1 MEELSAWTL
10 ELSRSLLAWWEMH
23 GRRDPEQKPW
33 MFTPE
38 GTWPE
43 PYEHLNPYPIHV
55 AEVMPY
61 SATHMASL
69 VLSGGRLHGV
79 GLFLSA
85 GFHWRP
91 GQ

>member
-38 GTWPE
+38 GTWSE

-55 AEVMPY
+55 A
-61 SATHMASL
+61 
-69 VLSGGRLHGV
+69 
-79 GLFLSA
+79 
-85 GFHWRP
+85 
-91 GQ
+91 